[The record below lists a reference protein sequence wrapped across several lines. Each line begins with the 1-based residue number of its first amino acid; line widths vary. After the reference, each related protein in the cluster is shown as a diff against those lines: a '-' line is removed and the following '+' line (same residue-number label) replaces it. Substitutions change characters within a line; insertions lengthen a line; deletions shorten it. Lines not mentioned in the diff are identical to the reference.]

1 MSLEMIK
8 AMKAEVEAL
17 KLAQE
22 NSKTEAE
29 KIREELKEA
38 TATRK
43 ADFTADPVMSEKEVA
58 SAASKLKGLYLNSK
72 ILDRPLTEM
81 KGFKEAAS
89 VIEKAVKPSDI
100 ASWAAEEFSND
111 VIEKLEHELM
121 VANLFPTLTMPD
133 SRQTLSIPA
142 RTGNLSAY
150 LIAPAADAVESAI
163 TGGKVSFEVK
173 KFKAFSAIADESDP
187 ELVTAVTDLTQME
200 LVRSIARGMENAVIN
215 GDTAFA
221 TANDVRKAFDGLRKF
236 ANANAVDM
244 GGAVVT
250 AAKINATRKAMGIW
264 GINQNDLALLVSP
277 SAYFQLLDVEQFQ
290 TVDKFG
296 PMATVVAG
304 EVGKVFGIPVIVSEY
319 IAEDLETSGADNA
332 GTGATTQAVLV
343 NKNYFAMVARGGVVV
358 ERDRNIIAGVEN
370 MVASRHL
377 TFGKLYTAG
386 TPIAALV
393 NVAV

>member
-8 AMKAEVEAL
+8 AMKAEVETL
-17 KLAQE
+17 KEAQE
-22 NSKTEAE
+22 ASKTEVE

-43 ADFTADPVMSEKEVA
+43 ADFIPDPVMSEKEVA
-58 SAASKLKGLYLNSK
+58 SATSKIKGLYLNSK
-72 ILDRPLTEM
+72 ILDRPLSSM

-89 VIEKAVKPSDI
+89 IIEKAVKPSDI
-100 ASWAAEEFSND
+100 TGWAAEEFSND
-111 VIEKLEHELM
+111 VIEKLEQELM

-133 SRQTLSIPA
+133 NRQTLSIPA

-150 LIAPAADAVESAI
+150 LVAPAVNAVERAI

-187 ELVTAVTDLTQME
+187 ELVAAVTDLTQME
-200 LVRSIARGMENAVIN
+200 LVRSIARGVENAIIN
-215 GDTAFA
+215 GDTLFTNAS
-221 TANDVRKAFDGLRKF
+221 DVRKAFDGLR
-236 ANANAVDM
+236 AIGNPNAVDM
-244 GGAVVT
+244 GGVAIT
-250 AAKINATRKAMGIW
+250 APKINATRKAMGIW
-264 GINQNDLALLVSP
+264 GINQNDLALIVSP
-277 SAYFQLLDVEQFQ
+277 TAYFQLLDIEQFQ
-290 TVDKFG
+290 TMDKFG
-296 PMATVVAG
+296 PMATVLTG

-319 IAEDLETSGADNA
+319 IAENLETSGADDA
-332 GTGATTQAVLV
+332 GTGATTQAILV

-386 TPIAALV
+386 TPIATLI